1 MLNSL
6 PTASS
11 LAKTFSK
18 TADRRL
24 NSDFIAVF
32 KRVRHSFSHAVHPH
46 WNAINSG
53 IDHTLRQRIARKAHD
68 MQAQSLHLGLSS
80 LTINGHPDCIEV
92 RIENSMKAKR
102 RFETNDSVRDAPAGD
117 CYPTFETKQTSCGK
131 VKATIE
137 LGEKTEV
144 QCSSHDLMVNSMR
157 LEFAE
162 RDDGLSQDKF
172 SQPI

>member
-1 MLNSL
+1 MPNTLAS
-6 PTASS
+6 ASS
-11 LAKTFSK
+11 LAKAFSK
-18 TADRRL
+18 TADHRF

-32 KRVRHSFSHAVHPH
+32 KRVRHCFGHAVHPH
-46 WNAINSG
+46 WDAINSH
-53 IDHTLRQRIARKAHD
+53 IDHTLRQRIAREAHET
-68 MQAQSLHLGLSS
+68 QAQSLHYGLSS
-80 LTINGHPDCIEV
+80 LSINGHPDYVGV